1 MTFITTN
8 IASIAMM
15 WLFVI
20 VGGWASSPVYPP
32 IVTVSEVREPVPAP
46 PLSVHVRSPPT
57 STTRPLFIMVNE
69 MRMQEDPQDVRNGN
83 GGRRQ
88 VGGNGV
94 GAVSGAAQPIPIPDD
109 DFALEGYAR

>member
-1 MTFITTN
+1 
-8 IASIAMM
+8 
-15 WLFVI
+15 
-20 VGGWASSPVYPP
+20 
-32 IVTVSEVREPVPAP
+32 
-46 PLSVHVRSPPT
+46 
-57 STTRPLFIMVNE
+57 MVNE

>member
-1 MTFITTN
+1 
-8 IASIAMM
+8 
-15 WLFVI
+15 
-20 VGGWASSPVYPP
+20 
-32 IVTVSEVREPVPAP
+32 
-46 PLSVHVRSPPT
+46 
-57 STTRPLFIMVNE
+57 MVNE

-94 GAVSGAAQPIPIPDD
+94 GAVSGAAQPIPDD